1 MKIQEIDKDTFD
13 AFAKKHMLRNF
24 YQSKE
29 YGEMM
34 RKSEY
39 SIMYIGGYKDE
50 KLVAASLIMYKNIA
64 PSIKYGYA
72 PRGFLINYYDT
83 ELLKEFSKKVKDF
96 FFTKGYAFLKINP
109 EVTYAI
115 VDLEKKTKVIN
126 KKSEE
131 LIKTLKQIGYDK
143 LKDNLYFESLLP
155 KFTPVINLTT
165 YDLNNLSP
173 MVKDQIQGIDEKGAF
188 FTSGSKKDIEKFYS
202 FIEKKDSKTKAYYAA
217 ILDYFKDS
225 NMVDLLMLN
234 LDYDNFVKYLQR
246 RYIKEQENNDAI
258 NQMFKN
264 NPNDTEIYN
273 KKMSSDKMLNDIS
286 SDMALINRKMR
297 ENILKDVYGA
307 AMVIKHQ

>member
-131 LIKTLKQIGYDK
+131 L
-143 LKDNLYFESLLP
+143 
-155 KFTPVINLTT
+155 
-165 YDLNNLSP
+165 
-173 MVKDQIQGIDEKGAF
+173 F
-188 FTSGSKKDIEKFYS
+188 FTSCYS
-202 FIEKKDSKTKAYYAA
+202 FNFT
-217 ILDYFKDS
+217 S
-225 NMVDLLMLN
+225 NIFS
-234 LDYDNFVKYLQR
+234 YC
-246 RYIKEQENNDAI
+246 
-258 NQMFKN
+258 
-264 NPNDTEIYN
+264 
-273 KKMSSDKMLNDIS
+273 
-286 SDMALINRKMR
+286 
-297 ENILKDVYGA
+297 
-307 AMVIKHQ
+307 